1 MRIALLLVA
10 IGAVLLISGEGLMPE
25 EKKDLLLVAFLIIWV
40 MPIAWIVQKLVRGI
54 QAYRAS
60 AALTTS
66 KRYQPGGDE
75 EMHTARSLTARCG
88 GGGRCP
94 PG

>member
-10 IGAVLLISGEGLMPE
+10 IGAVLLISSEGLMPE
-25 EKKDLLLVAFLIIWV
+25 EKKDLLLIAFLIIWV

-60 AALTTS
+60 
-66 KRYQPGGDE
+66 RRFDD
-75 EMHTARSLTARCG
+75 
-88 GGGRCP
+88 
-94 PG
+94 

>member
-60 AALTTS
+60 
-66 KRYQPGGDE
+66 RRFDD
-75 EMHTARSLTARCG
+75 
-88 GGGRCP
+88 
-94 PG
+94 

>member
-60 AALTTS
+60 AALTT

-88 GGGRCP
+88 GGVWCP